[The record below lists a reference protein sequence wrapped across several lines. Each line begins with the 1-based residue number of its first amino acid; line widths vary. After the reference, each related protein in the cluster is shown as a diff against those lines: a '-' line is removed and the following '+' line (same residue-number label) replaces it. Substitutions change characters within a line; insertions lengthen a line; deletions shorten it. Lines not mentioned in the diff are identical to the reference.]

1 MEKILAVYCA
11 PQFKAQSRTYALM
24 CAFVNAY
31 QESHPDAQIE
41 WLDLNDQS
49 DIIND
54 PRLNEH
60 NVDNRNDADPIYA
73 KQLCEADKLIIG
85 TPVNYL
91 TISALCKSWLEHVVR
106 RGYTHTHENGVV
118 KGLLSKLKVQILIT
132 KGEGKNETDVFS
144 SDYLRHVFEYWGAKV
159 NPAVIIANTDSDE
172 NKNKT
177 PKEIIAPH
185 LRTIK
190 EAAGKF

>member
-24 CAFVNAY
+24 GAFVAAY
-31 QESHPDAQIE
+31 QHSHPDAQVE

-60 NVDNRNDADPIYA
+60 NVNDRNNADPIYA
-73 KQLCEADKLIIG
+73 KQLCEFDKLIIG
-85 TPVNYL
+85 TSVNYL
-91 TISALCKSWLEHVVR
+91 TISALCKSWLEHIVR
-106 RGYTHTHENGVV
+106 RGFTHTHENGVV
-118 KGLLSKLKVQILIT
+118 KGLLTKLKVQILIT

-144 SDYLRHVFEYWGAKV
+144 SDYLRHVFEYWGAHV
-159 NPAVIIANTDSDE
+159 NPSVIIANTDSKE
-172 NKNKT
+172 NSGKT
-177 PKEIIAPH
+177 PKEIIEPH

>member
-1 MEKILAVYCA
+1 MEKILAVYCS
-11 PQFKAQSRTYALM
+11 PCYKSQSRTYALM

-31 QESHPDAQIE
+31 QESHPDAVVQ

-60 NVDNRNDADPIYA
+60 NIDDRNNANPIYA
-73 KQLCEADKLIIG
+73 KQLCSVDKLIIG
-85 TPVNYL
+85 TSVNYL

-106 RGYTHTHENGVV
+106 RGFTHTHDGGVV
-118 KGLLSKLKVQILIT
+118 KGLLTNLKVQVLIT
-132 KGEGKNETDVFS
+132 KGEAKNDTDVFS
-144 SDYLRHVFEYWGAKV
+144 SDYLKHVFKLWGAQV
-159 NPAVIIANTDSDE
+159 NPSIIIANTDSEE
-172 NKNKT
+172 NKGKT

-185 LRTIK
+185 LKTIK
-190 EAAGKF
+190 EVAGKF

>member
-11 PQFKAQSRTYALM
+11 PQYKAQSRTYALM

-31 QESHPDAQIE
+31 QEIHPDAQVQ

-60 NVDNRNDADPIYA
+60 NVNDRNNADPIYA
-73 KQLCEADKLIIG
+73 KQLCEFDKLIVG

-91 TISALCKSWLEHVVR
+91 TISALCKSWLEHIVR
-106 RGYTHTHENGVV
+106 RGFTHTHENGVV
-118 KGLLSKLKVQILIT
+118 KGLLTKLKVQILIT
-132 KGEGKNETDVFS
+132 KGEGKNETTWMELQKSFTI
-144 SDYLRHVFEYWGAKV
+144 L
-159 NPAVIIANTDSDE
+159 ANRIQQHIE
-172 NKNKT
+172 
-177 PKEIIAPH
+177 
-185 LRTIK
+185 RIK
-190 EAAGKF
+190 WSHDQVEFIPVMQAWLNMSK

>member
-1 MEKILAVYCA
+1 MEKILAVYCS
-11 PQFKAQSRTYALM
+11 PRYKAQSRTYALM

-31 QESHPDAQIE
+31 QESHPNAVVQ

-54 PRLNEH
+54 PRLNE
-60 NVDNRNDADPIYA
+60 RNIDDRNNADPIYA
-73 KQLCEADKLIIG
+73 KQLCSVDKLIVG

-106 RGYTHTHENGVV
+106 RGFTHTHEGGVV
-118 KGLLSKLKVQILIT
+118 KGLLTNLKVQVLIT
-132 KGEGKNETDVFS
+132 KGEAKNETDVFS
-144 SDYLRHVFEYWGAKV
+144 SDYLKHVFELWGDHV
-159 NPAVIIANTDSDE
+159 NPSIIIANTDSSE
-172 NKNKT
+172 NKGKT

-190 EAAGKF
+190 EVAGKF

>member
-11 PQFKAQSRTYALM
+11 PQYKAQSRTYALM

-31 QESHPDAQIE
+31 QEIHPDAQVQ

-60 NVDNRNDADPIYA
+60 NVNDRNNADPIYA
-73 KQLCEADKLIIG
+73 KQLCEFDKLIVG

-91 TISALCKSWLEHVVR
+91 TISALCKSWLEHIVR
-106 RGYTHTHENGVV
+106 RGFTHTHENGVV
-118 KGLLSKLKVQILIT
+118 KGLLTKLKVQILIT

-144 SDYLRHVFEYWGAKV
+144 SDYLKHVFEYWGAHV
-159 NPAVIIANTDSDE
+159 NPAVIIANTDSKE
-172 NKNKT
+172 NSGKT
-177 PKEIIAPH
+177 PNEIIAPH
-185 LRTIK
+185 LKTIK